1 MKTVIISII
10 TAVVKLLLLS
20 LICNLTYE
28 WNDLSKVFGPAIS
41 YSQWV
46 GIVVIINA
54 IVPNG
59 IVNSKSTD
67 DK

>member
-1 MKTVIISII
+1 MKKGIISII

-20 LICNLTYE
+20 LICNLVYE
-28 WNDLSKVFGPAIS
+28 WNNLSKVFGPIIS
-41 YSQWV
+41 YAQWV
-46 GIVVIINA
+46 GIIVIINA

>member
-1 MKTVIISII
+1 MKKAIISII

-28 WNDLSKVFGPAIS
+28 WNDLSKVFGPIIS

-59 IVNSKSTD
+59 IVNTKSTD